1 MRVAFGF
8 DAHRLGGSPPLIL
21 GGVVVDPSVGVE
33 AWSDGDVVGHAV
45 IDAVLGVAGLG
56 DIGAVFPSGDERWKG
71 ADSMAM
77 LAEAVAK
84 AGERGFQV
92 AFADVTVVA
101 EAVRV
106 APHRE
111 QIRTRLAAVLGV
123 DEGRVSVKATTTD
136 GLGFIGRGE
145 GVAAVAVVTAVRSG
159 P

>member
-45 IDAVLGVAGLG
+45 TDAVLGVAGLG
-56 DIGAVFPSGDERWKG
+56 DIGAFFPSGDERWKG

-101 EAVRV
+101 GAVRV
-106 APHRE
+106 APYRE